1 MTYDI
6 QILSPEFGHCVMGN
20 APVEK
25 LFTGTRWSEGPVYF
39 ADTDQLIWSDIP
51 NNRMLRWTPDGN
63 VSVFRQPSNF
73 SNGNTRDREGRLLTC
88 EHGARRLTR
97 TELDGSITVLAERY
111 QGKRLNSPNDV
122 VVKSDGT
129 IWFTDP
135 PYGIITDYEGYKA
148 PQEQAGCNVYRLDPA
163 SGALDVVADDF
174 GKPNGIAFSPDEKTL
189 YVADT
194 SFSHDPK
201 GNHHIRSFDVANGR
215 RLAKSRVF
223 AEIKEGFFD
232 GFRLDSDG
240 RVWTSAHKG
249 VECYAP
255 SGQLLGRIVIGE
267 LVSNVCF
274 GGPRRNRLFITA
286 LSGLYSVYLAVNGA
300 LRP

>member
-6 QILSPEFGHCVMGN
+6 EILSPEFGHCVMGN

-25 LFTGTRWSEGPVYF
+25 LYTGTRWSEGPVYF

-63 VSVFRQPSNF
+63 VAVFRQPSNF
-73 SNGNTRDREGRLLTC
+73 SNGNTRDREGRLITC
-88 EHGARRLTR
+88 EHGTRRVTR

-111 QGKRLNSPNDV
+111 QGKRLNSPNDA

-163 SGALDVVADDF
+163 TGALDVVADDF
-174 GKPNGIAFSPDEKTL
+174 GKPNGIAFSPDEKIL

-194 SFSHDPK
+194 AGSHDPK
-201 GNHHIRSFDVANGR
+201 GARHIRRFDVLDGR
-215 RLAKSRVF
+215 RLANSRVF
-223 AEIKEGFFD
+223 AELKEGFFD
-232 GFRLDSDG
+232 GFRLDADG
-240 RVWTSAHKG
+240 RVWTSAHMS
-249 VECYAP
+249 VNCYAP
-255 SGQLLGRIVIGE
+255 SGELLGRILIGE

-286 LSGLYSVYLAVNGA
+286 LSGLYSIYLAVNGA